1 MCSSASA
8 AKATPISS
16 EARQRLLPQTLISSG
31 PLANLVPDEPEPEDA
46 TDEDSEEDEEPSE
59 APSEESTDDA
69 ADDGATVDET
79 RPVLTARKKRV
90 EAAPAK
96 AAPSA
101 SKGSFTRF
109 MMIFL
114 FLLAILALFDPQ
126 MANGFGDAAGYVLGP
141 VIGFGGRFP
150 VLTVLLAGALTTI
163 VSSVLRD
170 HYTDWV
176 KMVKFQRINGAWQ
189 KEYREAMRKGNR
201 SQMDKMQKIRQG
213 FMKDQMDVQLATMK
227 PLAWT
232 FFLFIVLF
240 AWLNVF
246 VNQTLLA
253 EGGQYFAVP
262 WASNVFVNY
271 VPFLFPSWIIIY
283 SLLAIPIGQILTRV
297 LKYVRFRRKLLKMG
311 VPLRPQPPAA

>member
-1 MCSSASA
+1 MA
-8 AKATPISS
+8 
-16 EARQRLLPQTLISSG
+16 
-31 PLANLVPDEPEPEDA
+31 DEPEPDEA
-46 TDEDSEEDEEPSE
+46 TDETSEEFSEEAGDEESSDEDADGSVSDAE
-59 APSEESTDDA
+59 A
-69 ADDGATVDET
+69 

-96 AAPSA
+96 PA

-114 FLLAILALFDPQ
+114 FLLAILALFDPT
-126 MANGFGDAAGYVLGP
+126 MAEGFGTAAGFVLDP
-141 VIGFGGRFP
+141 VIGFGGQYP
-150 VLTVLLAGALTTI
+150 VITVLLAGALTTT

-176 KMVKFQRINGAWQ
+176 KMVRFQKINGAWQ
-189 KEYREAMRKGNR
+189 KEYREAMRKGNK
-201 SQMDKMQKIRQG
+201 SHVDKLQKVRQG
-213 FMKDQMDVQLATMK
+213 FMKDQMDIQLSSMK

-253 EGGQYFAVP
+253 QGGQYFAVP

-297 LKYVRFRRKLLKMG
+297 LKYVRFRRKLLKLG